1 MPGGHGECDSVKIL
15 CHEADRP
22 SPGTSVPVPRL
33 TPLEP
38 PGGSHAHTLGRLQ
51 QPKDKQ
57 DTGTRCMVHLKRP
70 VMFYRF
76 ESGGAA
82 KLYWADGGSEGAGG
96 AELAV
101 PGLVPDSPP
110 AAGTVAKVDPC
121 THMHHISLQ
130 MMMMD

>member
-1 MPGGHGECDSVKIL
+1 MPRGHGECDSVKIL

-33 TPLEP
+33 TSLEP
-38 PGGSHAHTLGRLQ
+38 PGGSHARTLGRLQ

-57 DTGTRCMVHLKRP
+57 DTEIWRMVHLKRP

-82 KLYWADGGSEGAGG
+82 KLYGQMVGVRERAALKWRY
-96 AELAV
+96 L
-101 PGLVPDSPP
+101 GLYRIRHRRQVLSQKWIP
-110 AAGTVAKVDPC
+110 A
-121 THMHHISLQ
+121 HMHHISLQ